1 MTAFR
6 YSPALSVKRIHLSD
20 SKLLVVGVEVFAV
33 FKLVHGAAI
42 RALGLAAA
50 AHIQIH
56 LGVGVPSLHLCQR
69 AWAKNAALMVQVFHG
84 EFNLHLAHI
93 HTLSDFG

>member
-1 MTAFR
+1 M
-6 YSPALSVKRIHLSD
+6 PDGNK
-20 SKLLVVGVEVFAV
+20 LVVGVKVFTV
-33 FKLVHGAAI
+33 FKLVHGTAI

-69 AWAKNAALMVQVFHG
+69 AGAKNAALVVQVFHG